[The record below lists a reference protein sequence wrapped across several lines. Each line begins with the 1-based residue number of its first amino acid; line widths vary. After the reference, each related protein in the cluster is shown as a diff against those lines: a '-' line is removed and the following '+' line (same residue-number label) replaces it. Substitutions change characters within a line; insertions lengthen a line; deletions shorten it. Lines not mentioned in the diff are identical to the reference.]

1 MNIVGRFLQHLRGCP
16 YGDDA
21 TSSDVGLDLDRLYGD
36 ALSPDSPRA
45 SASGRW
51 LQAGR
56 RTRKRSRT
64 PPMMVTDDGS
74 VLRDPAPKRR
84 VATKPCLRP
93 VSVATTLP
101 LEPCLR
107 APSPPS
113 ARRVAT
119 TWPREPSPPS
129 SPLSRSS
136 GNTSDGELSRSC
148 SRLCLDGG
156 RRTSAADL
164 YALDGRT
171 SLDGR
176 RPSEGRLSSRYS
188 VLGLDGSNRRRHEP
202 SRYDADPYAL
212 ACDLETVPWL
222 SSGVGPIRARRAV
235 RFAFGTKA
243 PGPRPSGAR
252 RLADDERAALI
263 ASRPDL
269 DVRGDVWA
277 KRLDLRPTWTTTAP
291 TPELFP
297 PMRRRPS
304 EARSLSSLSEDDNK

>member
-21 TSSDVGLDLDRLYGD
+21 SNSDVGLDLDHLYGD

-45 SASGRW
+45 SGRW
-51 LQAGR
+51 LQSNQRGG
-56 RTRKRSRT
+56 RKRSRT

-84 VATKPCLRP
+84 VQIA
-93 VSVATTLP
+93 
-101 LEPCLR
+101 LEPSL
-107 APSPPS
+107 
-113 ARRVAT
+113 
-119 TWPREPSPPS
+119 REPSPPS
-129 SPLSRSS
+129 SPLSQSS
-136 GNTSDGELSRSC
+136 GNTSDGDLSRSC

-188 VLGLDGSNRRRHEP
+188 VLGLDGSNRRRHE
-202 SRYDADPYAL
+202 DPYAL

-235 RFAFGTKA
+235 RFTFGTKA
-243 PGPRPSGAR
+243 PGDRPSGAR
-252 RLADDERAALI
+252 RLSDDERSALI

-304 EARSLSSLSEDDNK
+304 ARSLSSLSEDDNK

>member
-16 YGDDA
+16 AGDEG
-21 TSSDVGLDLDRLYGD
+21 TGSDVGLDLDRLYGD

-51 LQAGR
+51 LQGSLR
-56 RTRKRSRT
+56 GGRKRSRT

-84 VATKPCLRP
+84 VSIA
-93 VSVATTLP
+93 

-113 ARRVAT
+113 SRCVAG
-119 TWPREPSPPS
+119 SPPS

-156 RRTSAADL
+156 RRMSAADL
-164 YALDGRT
+164 YA
-171 SLDGR
+171 LDGR

-188 VLGLDGSNRRRHEP
+188 VLGLDGSHRRRHEP

-222 SSGVGPIRARRAV
+222 SSGVGPIRARRSV

-243 PGPRPSGAR
+243 PGDRPSGAR
-252 RLADDERAALI
+252 RLTDDERRALI

-277 KRLDLRPTWTTTAP
+277 TRLDLRPTWTTTAP

-297 PMRRRPS
+297 PMRPMQRRPS
-304 EARSLSSLSEDDNK
+304 ARSLSSLSEDNNK

>member
-21 TSSDVGLDLDRLYGD
+21 TSSDVGLDLDHLYGD

-51 LQAGR
+51 LQGGR

-84 VATKPCLRP
+84 VSIA
-93 VSVATTLP
+93 

-119 TWPREPSPPS
+119 TWPLEPSPPS

-136 GNTSDGELSRSC
+136 GNTSDGDLSRSC

-156 RRTSAADL
+156 RRTSASDL
-164 YALDGRT
+164 YALEGRT

-188 VLGLDGSNRRRHEP
+188 VLGLDGSHRRKNEP

-252 RLADDERAALI
+252 RLSDAERCALI

>member
-21 TSSDVGLDLDRLYGD
+21 TSSDVGLDLDHLYGD

-51 LQAGR
+51 LQGGR

-84 VATKPCLRP
+84 VSTQVK
-93 VSVATTLP
+93 

-113 ARRVAT
+113 ARRVAG
-119 TWPREPSPPS
+119 SPPS
-129 SPLSRSS
+129 SPLSLSS

-164 YALDGRT
+164 YT
-171 SLDGR
+171 LDGR

-188 VLGLDGSNRRRHEP
+188 VLGLDDSHRKRHEP
-202 SRYDADPYAL
+202 SRYEADPYAL

-235 RFAFGTKA
+235 RFSFGTKA
-243 PGPRPSGAR
+243 PGDRPSGAR

-277 KRLDLRPTWTTTAP
+277 KRLDLRPTWTPTAP
-291 TPELFP
+291 PPELFP
-297 PMRRRPS
+297 PMRPRPS
-304 EARSLSSLSEDDNK
+304 SRARSLSSLSEDDNK

>member
-1 MNIVGRFLQHLRGCP
+1 MGRFLQHLRGCP
-16 YGDDA
+16 VGEEA
-21 TSSDVGLDLDRLYGD
+21 TSGDVGLDLDHLYGD

-45 SASGRW
+45 SNRFLDGAQRG
-51 LQAGR
+51 
-56 RTRKRSRT
+56 TRKRSRT
-64 PPMMVTDDGS
+64 PPMMVSDDGS

-156 RRTSAADL
+156 SA
-164 YALDGRT
+164 
-171 SLDGR
+171 
-176 RPSEGRLSSRYS
+176 LS
-188 VLGLDGSNRRRHEP
+188 
-202 SRYDADPYAL
+202 
-212 ACDLETVPWL
+212 
-222 SSGVGPIRARRAV
+222 
-235 RFAFGTKA
+235 
-243 PGPRPSGAR
+243 
-252 RLADDERAALI
+252 
-263 ASRPDL
+263 
-269 DVRGDVWA
+269 
-277 KRLDLRPTWTTTAP
+277 
-291 TPELFP
+291 
-297 PMRRRPS
+297 
-304 EARSLSSLSEDDNK
+304 ARSCRSRGAHHRSSMLVVCSSSAVNQCAPCVSRI

>member
-1 MNIVGRFLQHLRGCP
+1 
-16 YGDDA
+16 
-21 TSSDVGLDLDRLYGD
+21 
-36 ALSPDSPRA
+36 
-45 SASGRW
+45 
-51 LQAGR
+51 
-56 RTRKRSRT
+56 
-64 PPMMVTDDGS
+64 MVTDDGS

-113 ARRVAT
+113 SRRVAG
-119 TWPREPSPPS
+119 SPPS

-164 YALDGRT
+164 YA
-171 SLDGR
+171 LDGR

-235 RFAFGTKA
+235 RFSFGTKA

-252 RLADDERAALI
+252 RLTDDERRALI

-304 EARSLSSLSEDDNK
+304 SRARSLSSLSEDDNK

>member
-16 YGDDA
+16 YGDEG

-51 LQAGR
+51 LQGSQR
-56 RTRKRSRT
+56 GTRKRSRT

-84 VATKPCLRP
+84 VSIA
-93 VSVATTLP
+93 S
-101 LEPCLR
+101 EPCLR

-119 TWPREPSPPS
+119 TWPCEPSPPS
-129 SPLSRSS
+129 SPLSQSS
-136 GNTSDGELSRSC
+136 SGGNTSDGDLSRSC

-156 RRTSAADL
+156 WRTSAAG
-164 YALDGRT
+164 LDA
-171 SLDGR
+171 LDGR

-188 VLGLDGSNRRRHEP
+188 VLGLDGSNRRRHE
-202 SRYDADPYAL
+202 DPYAL

-222 SSGVGPIRARRAV
+222 SSGVGPVRARRAV
-235 RFAFGTKA
+235 RFSFGTKA
-243 PGPRPSGAR
+243 PGERPSGAR
-252 RLADDERAALI
+252 RLSDDERRSLI

-304 EARSLSSLSEDDNK
+304 SRARSLSSLSEDDNK

>member
-21 TSSDVGLDLDRLYGD
+21 TSSDVGLDLDHLYGD

-51 LQAGR
+51 LQGGR

-84 VATKPCLRP
+84 VSIA
-93 VSVATTLP
+93 
-101 LEPCLR
+101 LEPSL
-107 APSPPS
+107 
-113 ARRVAT
+113 
-119 TWPREPSPPS
+119 REPSPPS
-129 SPLSRSS
+129 SPLSQSS
-136 GNTSDGELSRSC
+136 GNTSDGDLSRSC

-188 VLGLDGSNRRRHEP
+188 VLGLDGSHRRRHEP

-212 ACDLETVPWL
+212 ACDLEEVK
-222 SSGVGPIRARRAV
+222 GRKVRVRRA
-235 RFAFGTKA
+235 
-243 PGPRPSGAR
+243 
-252 RLADDERAALI
+252 
-263 ASRPDL
+263 
-269 DVRGDVWA
+269 
-277 KRLDLRPTWTTTAP
+277 
-291 TPELFP
+291 
-297 PMRRRPS
+297 
-304 EARSLSSLSEDDNK
+304 ED

>member
-1 MNIVGRFLQHLRGCP
+1 MNIARRFLQHLRGCP

-21 TSSDVGLDLDRLYGD
+21 TSSDVGLDLDHLYGD

-45 SASGRW
+45 SNRFLDGAQRG
-51 LQAGR
+51 G
-56 RTRKRSRT
+56 RKRSRT
-64 PPMMVTDDGS
+64 PPMRVTDDGS

-107 APSPPS
+107 A
-113 ARRVAT
+113 
-119 TWPREPSPPS
+119 PSPPS

-188 VLGLDGSNRRRHEP
+188 VLGLDGSHRRRHEP

-235 RFAFGTKA
+235 RFSFGTKA

-252 RLADDERAALI
+252 RLTDDERRALI

-297 PMRRRPS
+297 PMRPMQRRPS
-304 EARSLSSLSEDDNK
+304 ARSLSSLSEDDNK

>member
-1 MNIVGRFLQHLRGCP
+1 MQQNQDEHRRALPPAPKRLP

-21 TSSDVGLDLDRLYGD
+21 TSSDVGLDLDHLYGD
-36 ALSPDSPRA
+36 ALRRTARA
-45 SASGRW
+45 QVQAAGGSRARSGRP
-51 LQAGR
+51 QAVADAADDGDGR
-56 RTRKRSRT
+56 RQRPEGPGAQAARVDRARARRLT
-64 PPMMVTDDGS
+64 PP
-74 VLRDPAPKRR
+74 
-84 VATKPCLRP
+84 
-93 VSVATTLP
+93 
-101 LEPCLR
+101 
-107 APSPPS
+107 
-113 ARRVAT
+113 
-119 TWPREPSPPS
+119 PSPPS

-188 VLGLDGSNRRRHEP
+188 VLGLDGSHRRRHEP

-252 RLADDERAALI
+252 RLSDDERARAHRV
-263 ASRPDL
+263 AAGPRC
-269 DVRGDVWA
+269 
-277 KRLDLRPTWTTTAP
+277 
-291 TPELFP
+291 E
-297 PMRRRPS
+297 RRRLGQAPRRIYGPRGRPLLRRRS
-304 EARSLSSLSEDDNK
+304 SSRRCGAARPQSARSLSSLSEDDNK

>member
-1 MNIVGRFLQHLRGCP
+1 
-16 YGDDA
+16 
-21 TSSDVGLDLDRLYGD
+21 
-36 ALSPDSPRA
+36 
-45 SASGRW
+45 
-51 LQAGR
+51 
-56 RTRKRSRT
+56 
-64 PPMMVTDDGS
+64 MMVTDDGS

-84 VATKPCLRP
+84 VSIA
-93 VSVATTLP
+93 

-107 APSPPS
+107 A
-113 ARRVAT
+113 
-119 TWPREPSPPS
+119 PSPPS

-188 VLGLDGSNRRRHEP
+188 VLGLDGSHRRRHEP

-243 PGPRPSGAR
+243 PGDRPSGAR
-252 RLADDERAALI
+252 RLTDDERRALI

>member
-45 SASGRW
+45 SGRW
-51 LQAGR
+51 LQSNQRGG
-56 RTRKRSRT
+56 RKRSRT

-84 VATKPCLRP
+84 VSIA
-93 VSVATTLP
+93 

-107 APSPPS
+107 A
-113 ARRVAT
+113 
-119 TWPREPSPPS
+119 PSPPS

-136 GNTSDGELSRSC
+136 GNTSDGDLSRSC

-164 YALDGRT
+164 YALDGR
-171 SLDGR
+171 

-188 VLGLDGSNRRRHEP
+188 VLGLDGGNRRRHE
-202 SRYDADPYAL
+202 DPYVL

-222 SSGVGPIRARRAV
+222 SSGVGPVRARRAV
-235 RFAFGTKA
+235 RFSFGTKA
-243 PGPRPSGAR
+243 PGDRPSGAR

-304 EARSLSSLSEDDNK
+304 SRAHSLSSLSEDDNK

>member
-1 MNIVGRFLQHLRGCP
+1 MNIVGINDKMNIVGRFLQHLRGCP

-21 TSSDVGLDLDRLYGD
+21 TSSDVGLDLDHLYGD

-45 SASGRW
+45 SGRW
-51 LQAGR
+51 LQGSQR
-56 RTRKRSRT
+56 GGRKRSRT

-84 VATKPCLRP
+84 VSIA
-93 VSVATTLP
+93 

-113 ARRVAT
+113 SRRVAG
-119 TWPREPSPPS
+119 SPPS

-164 YALDGRT
+164 YALDGR
-171 SLDGR
+171 

-188 VLGLDGSNRRRHEP
+188 VLGLDGSHRRRHE
-202 SRYDADPYAL
+202 RDADPYAL

-222 SSGVGPIRARRAV
+222 SSGVGPVRARRSV

-252 RLADDERAALI
+252 RLSDEERASLI

-269 DVRGDVWA
+269 DVRSDVWA

>member
-1 MNIVGRFLQHLRGCP
+1 M
-16 YGDDA
+16 Y
-21 TSSDVGLDLDRLYGD
+21 
-36 ALSPDSPRA
+36 
-45 SASGRW
+45 
-51 LQAGR
+51 
-56 RTRKRSRT
+56 KRQ
-64 PPMMVTDDGS
+64 
-74 VLRDPAPKRR
+74 
-84 VATKPCLRP
+84 
-93 VSVATTLP
+93 TLP
-101 LEPCLR
+101 LAPCLR
-107 APSPPS
+107 A
-113 ARRVAT
+113 
-119 TWPREPSPPS
+119 PSPPS

-188 VLGLDGSNRRRHEP
+188 VLGLDGNQRRRHEP

-235 RFAFGTKA
+235 RFSFGTKA
-243 PGPRPSGAR
+243 PGPRLCGNQIYGAFVLNRRVDLHAIDATPARWRADVGSSPLDGTSAPTSSPCTDTLVDFHTGPRPSGAR
-252 RLADDERAALI
+252 RLSDEERASLI

>member
-1 MNIVGRFLQHLRGCP
+1 MNIVGRFLQHLRRCP

-21 TSSDVGLDLDRLYGD
+21 SNSDVGLDLDRLYGD

-51 LQAGR
+51 LQGGR

-84 VATKPCLRP
+84 VSIA
-93 VSVATTLP
+93 
-101 LEPCLR
+101 LEPSL
-107 APSPPS
+107 
-113 ARRVAT
+113 
-119 TWPREPSPPS
+119 REPSPPS
-129 SPLSRSS
+129 SPLSQSS
-136 GNTSDGELSRSC
+136 GNTSDGDLSRSC

-188 VLGLDGSNRRRHEP
+188 MLGLDGSNRRRHEP

-243 PGPRPSGAR
+243 PGDRPSGAR
-252 RLADDERAALI
+252 RLSDDERRALI

>member
-21 TSSDVGLDLDRLYGD
+21 TSSDVGLDLDHLYGD

-51 LQAGR
+51 LQGGR

-84 VATKPCLRP
+84 VSIA
-93 VSVATTLP
+93 
-101 LEPCLR
+101 LEPSL
-107 APSPPS
+107 
-113 ARRVAT
+113 
-119 TWPREPSPPS
+119 REPSPPS

-164 YALDGRT
+164 YALDGR
-171 SLDGR
+171 

-188 VLGLDGSNRRRHEP
+188 VLGLDGSNRRRHE
-202 SRYDADPYAL
+202 DPYAL

-235 RFAFGTKA
+235 RFSFGTKA
-243 PGPRPSGAR
+243 PGDRPSGAR
-252 RLADDERAALI
+252 RLTD
-263 ASRPDL
+263 SRGEIS
-269 DVRGDVWA
+269 RH
-277 KRLDLRPTWTTTAP
+277 
-291 TPELFP
+291 
-297 PMRRRPS
+297 
-304 EARSLSSLSEDDNK
+304 

>member
-1 MNIVGRFLQHLRGCP
+1 MNIVGRFLQHIRGCP
-16 YGDDA
+16 LGDEG
-21 TSSDVGLDLDRLYGD
+21 TSNDVGLDLDRLYGD

-51 LQAGR
+51 LQGAQRGG
-56 RTRKRSRT
+56 RKRSRT

-84 VATKPCLRP
+84 VAI
-93 VSVATTLP
+93 AIA
-101 LEPCLR
+101 LEPSL
-107 APSPPS
+107 
-113 ARRVAT
+113 
-119 TWPREPSPPS
+119 REPSPPS
-129 SPLSRSS
+129 SPLSQSS

-164 YALDGRT
+164 YALDGR
-171 SLDGR
+171 

-188 VLGLDGSNRRRHEP
+188 VLGLDGSNRRRHE
-202 SRYDADPYAL
+202 DPYAL

-235 RFAFGTKA
+235 RFSFGTKA
-243 PGPRPSGAR
+243 PGDRPSGAR
-252 RLADDERAALI
+252 RLTDDERRSLI
-263 ASRPDL
+263 EARPDL

-304 EARSLSSLSEDDNK
+304 SRARSLSSLSEDDNK

>member
-21 TSSDVGLDLDRLYGD
+21 TSSDVGLDLDHLYGD

-51 LQAGR
+51 LQGGR

-84 VATKPCLRP
+84 VSTQVK
-93 VSVATTLP
+93 

-113 ARRVAT
+113 ARRVAG
-119 TWPREPSPPS
+119 SPPS
-129 SPLSRSS
+129 SPLSLSS

-164 YALDGRT
+164 YT
-171 SLDGR
+171 LDGR

-188 VLGLDGSNRRRHEP
+188 VLGLDGSNRRRHE
-202 SRYDADPYAL
+202 DPYAL

-235 RFAFGTKA
+235 RFSFGTKA
-243 PGPRPSGAR
+243 PGERPSGAR
-252 RLADDERAALI
+252 RLTDAERLQLI

-277 KRLDLRPTWTTTAP
+277 KRLDLRPTWTPTAP

-304 EARSLSSLSEDDNK
+304 SRARSLSSLSEDDNK

>member
-1 MNIVGRFLQHLRGCP
+1 MNIVGRFLQHLRRCP
-16 YGDDA
+16 YGDEG
-21 TSSDVGLDLDRLYGD
+21 TNSDVGLDLDHLYGD

-51 LQAGR
+51 LQGSR
-56 RTRKRSRT
+56 RGGRKRSRT
-64 PPMMVTDDGS
+64 PPMMVTDDGN
-74 VLRDPAPKRR
+74 VLRDPASKRR
-84 VATKPCLRP
+84 VSIA
-93 VSVATTLP
+93 
-101 LEPCLR
+101 LEPSL
-107 APSPPS
+107 
-113 ARRVAT
+113 
-119 TWPREPSPPS
+119 REPSPPS

-188 VLGLDGSNRRRHEP
+188 VLGLDGSNRRRHE
-202 SRYDADPYAL
+202 DPYAL

-235 RFAFGTKA
+235 RFSFGTKA
-243 PGPRPSGAR
+243 PGDRPSGAR
-252 RLADDERAALI
+252 RLTDDERRSLI

-304 EARSLSSLSEDDNK
+304 SRARSLSSLSEDDNK

>member
-1 MNIVGRFLQHLRGCP
+1 MNIVGRFLQHLRRCP
-16 YGDDA
+16 YGDEG
-21 TSSDVGLDLDRLYGD
+21 TNSDVGLDLDHLYGD

-51 LQAGR
+51 LQGSR
-56 RTRKRSRT
+56 RGGRKRSRT
-64 PPMMVTDDGS
+64 PPMMVTDDGN
-74 VLRDPAPKRR
+74 VLRDPASKRR
-84 VATKPCLRP
+84 VSIA
-93 VSVATTLP
+93 
-101 LEPCLR
+101 LEPSL
-107 APSPPS
+107 
-113 ARRVAT
+113 
-119 TWPREPSPPS
+119 REPSPPS

-164 YALDGRT
+164 YALDGR
-171 SLDGR
+171 

-188 VLGLDGSNRRRHEP
+188 VLGLDDSHRKRHEP
-202 SRYDADPYAL
+202 SRYEADPYAL

-235 RFAFGTKA
+235 RFSFGTKA
-243 PGPRPSGAR
+243 PGERPSGAR
-252 RLADDERAALI
+252 RLSDGERLHLI

-304 EARSLSSLSEDDNK
+304 SRARSLSSLSEDDNK

>member
-21 TSSDVGLDLDRLYGD
+21 TSSDVGLDLDHLYGD

-51 LQAGR
+51 LQGGR

-84 VATKPCLRP
+84 VSIA
-93 VSVATTLP
+93 
-101 LEPCLR
+101 LEPSL
-107 APSPPS
+107 
-113 ARRVAT
+113 
-119 TWPREPSPPS
+119 REPSPPS

-188 VLGLDGSNRRRHEP
+188 VLGLDGGHRGRHEP
-202 SRYDADPYAL
+202 SRYEADPYAL

-235 RFAFGTKA
+235 RFSFGTKA
-243 PGPRPSGAR
+243 PGDRPSGAR
-252 RLADDERAALI
+252 RLTDDERRSLI
-263 ASRPDL
+263 EARPDL

-304 EARSLSSLSEDDNK
+304 SRARSLSSLSEDDNK

>member
-21 TSSDVGLDLDRLYGD
+21 TSSDVGLDIDHLYGD

-51 LQAGR
+51 LQGGR

-84 VATKPCLRP
+84 VSTQVK
-93 VSVATTLP
+93 

-113 ARRVAT
+113 ARRVAG
-119 TWPREPSPPS
+119 SPPS
-129 SPLSRSS
+129 SPLSLSS

-164 YALDGRT
+164 YA
-171 SLDGR
+171 LDGR

-222 SSGVGPIRARRAV
+222 SSGIGPIRARRAV
-235 RFAFGTKA
+235 RFSFGTKA
-243 PGPRPSGAR
+243 PGERPSGAR
-252 RLADDERAALI
+252 RLTDSERLNLI
-263 ASRPDL
+263 ALRPDL

-304 EARSLSSLSEDDNK
+304 SRARSLSSLSEDDNK

>member
-51 LQAGR
+51 LQGAQRGG
-56 RTRKRSRT
+56 RKRSRT

-84 VATKPCLRP
+84 VAI
-93 VSVATTLP
+93 AIA
-101 LEPCLR
+101 LEPSL
-107 APSPPS
+107 
-113 ARRVAT
+113 
-119 TWPREPSPPS
+119 REPSPPS
-129 SPLSRSS
+129 SPLSQSS

-164 YALDGRT
+164 YALDGR
-171 SLDGR
+171 

-188 VLGLDGSNRRRHEP
+188 VLGLDGSNRRRHE
-202 SRYDADPYAL
+202 DPYAL

-235 RFAFGTKA
+235 RFSFGTKA
-243 PGPRPSGAR
+243 PGDRPSGAR
-252 RLADDERAALI
+252 RLTDDERAALI

-269 DVRGDVWA
+269 DVRSDVWA

-304 EARSLSSLSEDDNK
+304 SRARSLSSLSEDDNK